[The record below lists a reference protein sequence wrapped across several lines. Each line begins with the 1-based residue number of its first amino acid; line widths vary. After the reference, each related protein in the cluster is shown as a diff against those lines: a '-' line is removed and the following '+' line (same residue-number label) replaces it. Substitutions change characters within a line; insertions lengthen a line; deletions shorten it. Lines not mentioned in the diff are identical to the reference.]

1 MEGEFIV
8 CQKLVENGVRV
19 NLFKQMTLCSA
30 SVIVQLFPRVRA
42 SVWLMNG
49 WSNLG
54 MDWGKKEEEDAIKW
68 ER

>member
-1 MEGEFIV
+1 MV

-42 SVWLMNG
+42 SV
-49 WSNLG
+49 
-54 MDWGKKEEEDAIKW
+54 
-68 ER
+68 